1 MFNSQASQD
10 EFILSIL
17 NNKKNGFFLEI
28 GSNHPKYINN
38 TYILEK
44 EYNWTGIMVE
54 YDNKWLE
61 SYIKERQNSYYIIN
75 DATKIDYIKE
85 LKNYNAPKHID
96 YLQIDLE
103 VNNRST
109 LTISYICIFKI
120 FLKIIIVE

>member
-1 MFNSQASQD
+1 
-10 EFILSIL
+10 
-17 NNKKNGFFLEI
+17 
-28 GSNHPKYINN
+28 
-38 TYILEK
+38 
-44 EYNWTGIMVE
+44 MVE